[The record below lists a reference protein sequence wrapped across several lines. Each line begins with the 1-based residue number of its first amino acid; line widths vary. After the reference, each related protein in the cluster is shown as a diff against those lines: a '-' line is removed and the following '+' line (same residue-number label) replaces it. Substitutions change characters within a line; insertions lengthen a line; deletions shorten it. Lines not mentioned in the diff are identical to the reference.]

1 MDTESF
7 HSKKKTEGSCGGIIW
22 YSFLKV
28 KSPYLTKRVFH
39 TSEAKLH
46 PGSPFIWDYI
56 YREAYLLFKYFFRRI
71 LSLGG
76 IIKTIVM
83 KLLNN
88 CSYICNAWAV
98 LGWGTMTPKNTTN
111 PLQGQGVASI
121 LSNTMTTY
129 IRDGKAS

>member
-7 HSKKKTEGSCGGIIW
+7 LSKKQKAAVEELFDILSLRSNLPTSQKEYFTLLRQNYIKDHLSSEII
-22 YSFLKV
+22 
-28 KSPYLTKRVFH
+28 
-39 TSEAKLH
+39 
-46 PGSPFIWDYI
+46 YI
-56 YREAYLLFKYFFRRI
+56 EAYLFFKYFFRRI
-71 LSLGG
+71 LSLGS

-98 LGWGTMTPKNTTN
+98 LGWGTMTPENTTN
-111 PLQGQGVASI
+111 PLEGQGVASI

>member
-7 HSKKKTEGSCGGIIW
+7 RSKKQKAAVEELFDILSLRSNLPTSQREYFTLLRQNYIKDHLSSEII
-22 YSFLKV
+22 YIEV
-28 KSPYLTKRVFH
+28 YLF
-39 TSEAKLH
+39 
-46 PGSPFIWDYI
+46 
-56 YREAYLLFKYFFRRI
+56 FKYFFRRI
-71 LSLGG
+71 LSLGS

-98 LGWGTMTPKNTTN
+98 LGWGTMTPENTTN
-111 PLQGQGVASI
+111 PLEGQGVASI